1 MTDHDHA
8 LPSFFQYINTVFD
21 FRSHLEHLQD
31 GRREPHFHPAAVFQ
45 AVFYGFLFRR
55 GSFHQLEADLQD
67 PFLQQWSGLAEPFR
81 EGTIRYSYSSFAL
94 VPLEEMLVAINQQMK
109 RNKVFSQG
117 LVAGR
122 IVAALDGGEILSSY
136 GRRCEFCLERSV
148 REKTK
153 EGELVERIQYYH
165 RAVGC
170 QIVSSPVKAF
180 LGVEWVAA
188 GEDEVAAAKRLL
200 LKIRAQYGSRFF
212 DVLLLDAL
220 YAQAPVLTLAEK
232 IGWDLVSVLKQEAR
246 DLYQDAQGL
255 FNHRPPDLSFC
266 ESAPDRSL
274 QVRLWDEE
282 GLPFTQDHPPAVRV
296 VRSDE
301 TVTRNCVSGGQRK
314 PITTEHQWIWISTLD
329 SKAVNAKTLRQLG
342 HLRWKNENNGWND
355 LTQNWGMKHGFL
367 HACRHRVKKPGSD
380 QPVENRGLAA
390 VVLTLCITFALFT
403 AFTLLHSKFYRIR
416 KTTYREVAQ
425 VLYRSMLRRLPPIR
439 APDGCLA

>member
-1 MTDHDHA
+1 MKEYDQA
-8 LPSFFQYINTVFD
+8 LPSFFQYINKVFA
-21 FRSHLEHLQD
+21 FRRHLATLQD
-31 GRREPHFHPAAVFQ
+31 GRRQPEFPPAAVFQ
-45 AVFYGFLFRR
+45 AVFYGLLFRR

-67 PFLQQWSGLAEPFR
+67 SFLQRWLGLAEPFR
-81 EGTIRYSYSSFAL
+81 EGTLRYSYSSFAL
-94 VPLEEMLVAINQQMK
+94 GPLEAMLVAINRQMK

-122 IVAALDGGEILSSY
+122 IVAALDGVELLSSY
-136 GRRCEFCLERSV
+136 SRCCDGCLERTV
-148 REKTK
+148 REKTQA
-153 EGELVERIQYYH
+153 GELVERRQYYH

-170 QIVSSPVKAF
+170 QIVSSPVKPF

-188 GEDEVAAAKRLL
+188 GEDEVAAAKGLL
-200 LKIRAQYGSRFF
+200 RKIRAQYGRRFF

-220 YAQAPVLTLAEK
+220 YAQAPVLTLAEEL
-232 IGWDLVSVLKQEAR
+232 GWDLVIVLKQGAR

-255 FNHRPPDLSFC
+255 FNQRPPDLSFD
-266 ESAPDRSL
+266 ELGPDRQL

-282 GLPFTQDHPPAVRV
+282 GLPFTQDHPQAVRV

-301 TVTRNCVSGGQRK
+301 TVTQNCVRGGQRK
-314 PITTEHQWIWISTLD
+314 LVTTEHQWVWISTLD
-329 SKAVNAKTLRQLG
+329 AKAVNAKTLRQMG
-342 HLRWKNENNGWND
+342 HLRWKNANNGWND

-367 HACRHRVKKPGSD
+367 HACRHRVKSPGSD

-403 AFTLLHSKFYRIR
+403 VFTLLHSKFYRIR
-416 KTTYREVAQ
+416 KMTYRAVTQ
-425 VLYRSMLRRLPPIR
+425 VLYRSMLRTLPPIR